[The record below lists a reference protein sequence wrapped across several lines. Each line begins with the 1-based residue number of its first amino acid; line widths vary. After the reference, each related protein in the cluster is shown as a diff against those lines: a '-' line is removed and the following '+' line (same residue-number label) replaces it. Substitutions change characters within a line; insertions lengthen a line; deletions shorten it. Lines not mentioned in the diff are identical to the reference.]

1 MWASRR
7 NGDDDLIAVRSEEG
21 QVVCESC
28 RVPTTIRGR
37 MRGLLG
43 RSELPAGEGML
54 LRRVSAI
61 HTLFMRFVIDA
72 VFLDR
77 DQVVVAIES
86 QVPPWRFTSQR
97 RARAVLELA
106 AGEGARRGLRVG
118 ERLSFSALPFR
129 EDEGR

>member
-1 MWASRR
+1 M
-7 NGDDDLIAVRSEEG
+7 IAVRGEEG

-86 QVPPWRFTSQR
+86 QVPWRFTSQR

-106 AGEGARRGLRVG
+106 AGEARRGLRVG

>member
-1 MWASRR
+1 MWASKKDR
-7 NGDDDLIAVRSEEG
+7 DDVIAVRSEEG
-21 QVVCESC
+21 QVVCERC

-77 DQVVVAIES
+77 DQVVVTIES
-86 QVPPWRFTSQR
+86 QVPPWRFVSQR

-118 ERLSFSALPFR
+118 ERLSFSALPFH
-129 EDEGR
+129 EDERR

>member
-1 MWASRR
+1 MWASKNR
-7 NGDDDLIAVRSEEG
+7 DDVIVVRGEEG

-28 RVPTTIRGR
+28 RVPTTIR
-37 MRGLLG
+37 

-54 LRRVSAI
+54 LRHVSAI
-61 HTLFMRFVIDA
+61 HTLFMRFVIDV
-72 VFLDR
+72 VFFDR

-118 ERLSFSALPFR
+118 ERLSFSPLPFR

>member
-1 MWASRR
+1 MWASRKDR
-7 NGDDDLIAVRSEEG
+7 DDVIAVRGEQG

-28 RVPTTIRGR
+28 RVPETIRGR
-37 MRGLLG
+37 MHGRLG

-72 VFLDR
+72 IFLDR

>member
-1 MWASRR
+1 MWASKK
-7 NGDDDLIAVRSEEG
+7 
-21 QVVCESC
+21 
-28 RVPTTIRGR
+28 
-37 MRGLLG
+37 
-43 RSELPAGEGML
+43 
-54 LRRVSAI
+54 
-61 HTLFMRFVIDA
+61 HH
-72 VFLDR
+72 
-77 DQVVVAIES
+77 AIES

>member
-1 MWASRR
+1 MWASKK
-7 NGDDDLIAVRSEEG
+7 NGDDVIAVRGEEG
-21 QVVCESC
+21 HVVCERC

-61 HTLFMRFVIDA
+61 HTLFMRFIIDA

-77 DQVVVAIES
+77 DHVVVAIES
-86 QVPPWRFTSQR
+86 QVPPWRFASR
-97 RARAVLELA
+97 RHSRAVLELA

-118 ERLSFSALPFR
+118 ERLSFDALPLR